1 MKTQTKKRRRYSP
14 TLNDL
19 FDSRIDDSIVLA
31 DMRERVRLFGASTG
45 RPAPVTVAD
54 GDTLEIAAQ
63 RVRLFGTTPL
73 RFA

>member
-1 MKTQTKKRRRYSP
+1 MKTQPKKRRRYTP

-31 DMRERVRLFGASTG
+31 DMRERVRLFG
-45 RPAPVTVAD
+45 
-54 GDTLEIAAQ
+54 
-63 RVRLFGTTPL
+63 TTPL